1 MPNTLGLQHL
11 HCLHRVHLLTCWAL
25 FAALLLSA
33 CGGGGSAGGASSPP
47 PSPGASSPPPPAA
60 VSGYAVEGTV
70 SGLVGS
76 GLTLEICSGGGGPGG
91 GYYPHPPH
99 LPCHSLLQVSANG
112 AFTLDSVYPYPAG
125 YSGSEYVVI
134 TQQPSSPTQR
144 CVISNAA
151 VSIQNASNTGVTVS
165 CADYNDYSYVTN
177 AADNT
182 LSTYRV
188 DATTGALTVV
198 GTPIATGASPYAI
211 VGLDTGDQRFVFVGN
226 EGSNDVSAFVVNS
239 ATGALTAVPG
249 SPFAA
254 GTDPKAMAW
263 ATAFEGG
270 YNLYVANAGSDNVS
284 VYAIDYST
292 GALTA
297 LPGSPVA
304 VGRSP
309 TSIVIDSNLGYA
321 FVANNGDSNDI
332 SAFSIDTAGALIPV
346 PGSPFPAGGNPL
358 SLEFGVGGK
367 FLYTANPDATNPSIS
382 GFSIDPTTGA
392 LSPVSGSPF
401 PLPVSHY
408 MAIEQT
414 GLQTGNLTR
423 GYLYVTTDASI
434 VGYAFDWTTGALT
447 ALPGFPVAAGAN
459 AYSVSIAGNQF
470 LYVAND
476 GAANISGFTLDLLTG
491 ALTPM
496 AGSPFPAGKHPE
508 FITMF

>member
-1 MPNTLGLQHL
+1 MPNALGLQHL
-11 HCLHRVHLLTCWAL
+11 HYPHRVHLLTCWAL
-25 FAALLLSA
+25 FAALLLGA
-33 CGGGGSAGGASSPP
+33 CGGGS
-47 PSPGASSPPPPAA
+47 GASSPPPPLGASSQPPPPA
-60 VSGYAVEGTV
+60 VSGYTVEGTV
-70 SGLVGS
+70 SGLAGS

-112 AFTLDSVYPYPAG
+112 AFTLDSVYSYPAG
-125 YSGSEYVVI
+125 YSGSEYVAI

-151 VSIQNASNTGVTVS
+151 VSIQNATNTGVTVV

-211 VGLDTGDQRFVFVGN
+211 VGLDTGGQRFVFVGN

-254 GTDPKAMAW
+254 GTDPKAMALALPW
-263 ATAFEGG
+263 WGG
-270 YNLYVANAGSDNVS
+270 YNLYVANAGSDTVS
-284 VYAIDYST
+284 AYNIDTNT
-292 GALTA
+292 GALTPLSTA
-297 LPGSPVA
+297 TIATGEGPA
-304 VGRSP
+304 
-309 TSIVIDSNLGYA
+309 SIVINSNLGYV
-321 FVANNGDSNDI
+321 FVANNGGSNDI
-332 SAFSIDTAGALIPV
+332 SAFSLSPSGLTPV

-358 SLEFGVGGK
+358 SLDFGAGGN
-367 FLYTANPDATNPSIS
+367 FLYAANPDATNPSVS
-382 GFSIDPTTGA
+382 GFSIDPATGA
-392 LSPVSGSPF
+392 LSPLSGSPF

-414 GLQTGNLTR
+414 GLQTGINLTH

-459 AYSVSIAGNQF
+459 AYSVNIVGNQF

-496 AGSPFPAGKHPE
+496 TGSPFPAGKHPE

>member
-1 MPNTLGLQHL
+1 M
-11 HCLHRVHLLTCWAL
+11 
-25 FAALLLSA
+25 
-33 CGGGGSAGGASSPP
+33 
-47 PSPGASSPPPPAA
+47 
-60 VSGYAVEGTV
+60 
-70 SGLVGS
+70 
-76 GLTLEICSGGGGPGG
+76 
-91 GYYPHPPH
+91 
-99 LPCHSLLQVSANG
+99 
-112 AFTLDSVYPYPAG
+112 
-125 YSGSEYVVI
+125 
-134 TQQPSSPTQR
+134 
-144 CVISNAA
+144 
-151 VSIQNASNTGVTVS
+151 
-165 CADYNDYSYVTN
+165 
-177 AADNT
+177 
-182 LSTYRV
+182 
-188 DATTGALTVV
+188 
-198 GTPIATGASPYAI
+198 
-211 VGLDTGDQRFVFVGN
+211 
-226 EGSNDVSAFVVNS
+226 
-239 ATGALTAVPG
+239 
-249 SPFAA
+249 
-254 GTDPKAMAW
+254 
-263 ATAFEGG
+263 
-270 YNLYVANAGSDNVS
+270 
-284 VYAIDYST
+284 
-292 GALTA
+292 
-297 LPGSPVA
+297 
-304 VGRSP
+304 
-309 TSIVIDSNLGYA
+309 
-321 FVANNGDSNDI
+321 ANNGDSNDI